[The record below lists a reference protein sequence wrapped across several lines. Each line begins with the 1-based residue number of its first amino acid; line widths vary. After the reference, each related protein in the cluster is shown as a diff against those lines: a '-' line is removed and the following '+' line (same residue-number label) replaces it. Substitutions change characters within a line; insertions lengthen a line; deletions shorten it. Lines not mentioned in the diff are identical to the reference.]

1 MISTISKLLFLYFIL
16 LLKSLQLNNSN
27 QRQILIVLTS
37 TFKRKNN
44 FRYLNVFQTHY
55 LVKSGLSL
63 TGKLW
68 CYVHY
73 PDLKLLKG
81 NLLSALVCTDFIKVI
96 HCVKSVSTR
105 SFCGPCFP
113 EFGLN
118 TDISSVSLR
127 IQSKCEKIRARKT
140 PNTDTFYALICKQ

>member
-105 SFCGPCFP
+105 SFCGPCFSRIWTEYRHFLCQSP
-113 EFGLN
+113 YSVQMREN
-118 TDISSVSLR
+118 TGQKNSEYGHILR
-127 IQSKCEKIRARKT
+127 
-140 PNTDTFYALICKQ
+140 TDT